1 MLKVNG
7 ERVAYWMLFFCI
19 GMSVLTLPLALV
31 QKVSIGSVEFSAS
44 YLFMG
49 AILAW
54 TPLRALFHLPKNI
67 WKRLPASTLTPV
79 IMVGLVAFFGVF
91 NGFDVRFLQSIV
103 LWVLFTFLGMQ
114 MNDDA
119 LVERFA
125 RLMCWLGA
133 VSAILGV
140 VLYLIN
146 IPLIDLEAAG
156 SEQYFVD
163 SFGHYRA
170 SSIFL
175 NPNSFAYFLMFYLCV
190 SLFGEH
196 ETSKRSWFATACVIV
211 AFLLSGSRSA
221 LAALGFLV
229 LLRLIMSFAP
239 RFRFPLLMVGNVA
252 LIAVL
257 VGLIS
262 MADLFIG
269 KDIRFEKWSFSLDI
283 FFKQVQ
289 RVYLGIPEDI
299 PLEKLGLHFSD
310 NMFLTILFKLGGVG
324 ASVFATYYLFI
335 MFRAIVT
342 LAYGSRTMRPFTA
355 YLLGST
361 VLFFYSN
368 FLYFYPMVLI
378 HGVTTGLLLVRF
390 PSKSFST
397 FKCIEVAQ

>member
-1 MLKVNG
+1 
-7 ERVAYWMLFFCI
+7 
-19 GMSVLTLPLALV
+19 MSVLTLPLALV

-49 AILAW
+49 GILAW
-54 TPLRALFHLPKNI
+54 IPLRALFQLPKNVAQ
-67 WKRLPASTLTPV
+67 RLPASTVLPV
-79 IMVGLVAFFGVF
+79 VMVGLVVFLGVF
-91 NGFDVRFLQSIV
+91 NGFDIRFVQSIV

-114 MNDDA
+114 ISDEA

-125 RLMCWLGA
+125 RLMCWLGT
-133 VSAILGV
+133 VSAILGI
-140 VLYLIN
+140 VLYSIN

-156 SEQYFVD
+156 SDQYFVD

-175 NPNSFAYFLMFYLCV
+175 NPNSFAYFLMFYVCF
-190 SLFGEH
+190 SLFGKH
-196 ETSKRSWFATACVIV
+196 EASKRRWLAVVCVVV

-221 LAALGFLV
+221 LAAVGFL
-229 LLRLIMSFAP
+229 LILRMIMSFAP
-239 RFRFPLLMVGNVA
+239 RFRFPLLMVGSVSLLAVLVA
-252 LIAVL
+252 LIA
-257 VGLIS
+257 
-262 MADLFIG
+262 MADLFVG

-283 FFKQVQ
+283 FFKQMQ
-289 RVYLGIPEDI
+289 RVYLGMPEDI

-310 NMFLTILFKLGGVG
+310 NMFLTILFKLGAVG
-324 ASVFATYYLFI
+324 AAIFATYYLFI
-335 MFRAIVT
+335 MFRAIFS
-342 LAYGSRTMRPFTA
+342 LAYGSRTMRPFAA

-378 HGVTTGLLLVRF
+378 HGVAAGLLLVRI

-397 FKCIEVAQ
+397 FERVEAAQ

>member
-1 MLKVNG
+1 
-7 ERVAYWMLFFCI
+7 
-19 GMSVLTLPLALV
+19 MSVLTLPLALV

-49 AILAW
+49 GILAW
-54 TPLRALFHLPKNI
+54 IPLRALFQLPKNVAQ
-67 WKRLPASTLTPV
+67 RLPASTVLPV
-79 IMVGLVAFFGVF
+79 VMVGLVVFLGVF
-91 NGFDVRFLQSIV
+91 NGFDIRFVQSIV

-114 MNDDA
+114 ISDEA

-125 RLMCWLGA
+125 RLMCWLGT
-133 VSAILGV
+133 VSAILGI
-140 VLYLIN
+140 VLYSIN

-156 SEQYFVD
+156 SDQYFVD

-175 NPNSFAYFLMFYLCV
+175 NPNSFAYFLMFYVCF
-190 SLFGEH
+190 SLFGKH
-196 ETSKRSWFATACVIV
+196 EASKRRWLAVVCVVV

-221 LAALGFLV
+221 LAAVGFL
-229 LLRLIMSFAP
+229 LILRMIMSFAP
-239 RFRFPLLMVGNVA
+239 RFRFPLLMVGSVSLLAVLVA
-252 LIAVL
+252 LIA
-257 VGLIS
+257 
-262 MADLFIG
+262 MADLFVG

-283 FFKQVQ
+283 FFKQMQ
-289 RVYLGIPEDI
+289 RVYLGMPEDI

-310 NMFLTILFKLGGVG
+310 NMFLTILFKLGAVG
-324 ASVFATYYLFI
+324 AAIFATYYLFI
-335 MFRAIVT
+335 MFRAIFS
-342 LAYGSRTMRPFTA
+342 LAYGSRTMRPFAA

-378 HGVTTGLLLVRF
+378 HGVAAGLLLVRI

-397 FKCIEVAQ
+397 FERVEAAR